1 MRILTQFVL
10 ALTALFWA
18 AAAQAEVRVTFHSF
32 DGSVLFGRYPHTFIS
47 MEGTLEDGTPVK
59 ENYGFSAKS
68 AGPAVLAGPVKHIVM
83 TEKDKYV
90 RSTNRHFTVAVDDAK
105 YHDIRRE
112 VFRWRDAPGKY
123 YDLDTRN
130 CIHFVGAIAE
140 MVGVRVDY
148 PKNMLRRPKA
158 WLNHVTAMNPQLGA
172 AQID

>member
-1 MRILTQFVL
+1 MRILPQFVL
-10 ALTALFWA
+10 ALPALFWA

-47 MEGTLEDGTPVK
+47 MEGTLDDGTPVK

-90 RSTNRHFTVAVDDAK
+90 RSTNRHFTVPGDDAK

-140 MVGVRVDY
+140 MVGVRVD
-148 PKNMLRRPKA
+148 
-158 WLNHVTAMNPQLGA
+158 
-172 AQID
+172 